1 MNFLKRL
8 FKKKE
13 AVTTSIPEKRTLKTI
28 INKYLTP
35 DRDLTYI
42 GDKRKYLVD
51 MISELSEF
59 TGLPVATIER
69 ADRYC
74 VGYADYGKKLM
85 YYLEDELKDIEN
97 YEFICDHLGLPI
109 IKQLK

>member
-1 MNFLKRL
+1 MNLFKRL
-8 FKKKE
+8 FKT
-13 AVTTSIPEKRTLKTI
+13 AAGPPAPPAPPPRTLKTI

-35 DRDLTYI
+35 DRDLTI
-42 GDKRKYLVD
+42 VGNKRKYLID

-59 TGLPVATIER
+59 TGLPVATIEK

-85 YYLEDELKDIEN
+85 YYLEDELRKVT
-97 YEFICDHLGLPI
+97 
-109 IKQLK
+109 